1 MRALPEAPH
10 DETRVSFMAEADDE
24 QIPREISG
32 ELVIAISVDVELSE
46 LERGDESS
54 EAVGVL

>member
-1 MRALPEAPH
+1 
-10 DETRVSFMAEADDE
+10 MAEADDE
-24 QIPREISG
+24 QIPSVVSG

-54 EAVGVL
+54 EAIGVL